1 MPSGDL
7 ACGVHARLAA
17 SRGFTFV
24 WMLAALVVVSLG
36 LAQVGPLWARQVQ
49 RDREAE
55 LLRLGKLYAEALD
68 GYRRSAP
75 GTLKRYPETLD
86 DLLKDERFLGTR
98 RWMRKAYPDP
108 MRPGQPWRLVRDE
121 EGRISGVYSAS
132 QDMPLQRTPVDLG
145 ITRLPEAMRY
155 SDWVFTP
162 ETRTDKSQPK
172 ANEPLNPTS
181 NATP

>member
-1 MPSGDL
+1 MPSGDVVSNVGL
-7 ACGVHARLAA
+7 GPAH

-36 LAQVGPLWARQVQ
+36 LAQVGPLWAREVQ

-68 GYRRSAP
+68 GYRRSSP

-86 DLLKDERFLGTR
+86 ALLKDERYMGTR
-98 RWMRKAYPDP
+98 RWIRKAYTDP
-108 MRPGQPWRLVRDE
+108 MRPGQPWGLVRDE
-121 EGRISGVYSAS
+121 EGRITGVYSAS
-132 QDMPLQRTPVDLG
+132 QDAPLQRTPVDLG
-145 ITRLPEAMRY
+145 ITRLPEARRY

-162 ETRTDKSQPK
+162 QTRTDKNLHRT
-172 ANEPLNPTS
+172 NEPLNTTS